1 MLLSWLPDVV
11 LWCSRLSLLSG
22 LEARQGKSSFV
33 SGTRLVFQQSLAP
46 PGWVKE
52 VGAAFN
58 DSCMRIVTGAVG
70 AGGGATVF
78 SSVFGAG
85 KSTAGFTLTT
95 AEISSH
101 THPQSELV
109 TVQNGSVETAMI
121 RAGADGVNSFARFP
135 AAFTSQAN
143 STDNST
149 ASLNTQAAGGGGSHS
164 HGLSL
169 DLKFNDV
176 IIAQKI

>member
-1 MLLSWLPDVV
+1 MLLHWLLDAA
-11 LWCSRLSLLSG
+11 LWSSRLSLLSG
-22 LEARQGKSSFV
+22 LEVRQGKSSFV

-78 SSVFGAG
+78 SSVFGAA
-85 KSTAGFTLTT
+85 KSTAGYTLAT
-95 AEISSH
+95 AEIPSH
-101 THPQSELV
+101 LHREQYAN
-109 TVQNGSVETAMI
+109 NGSTAT
-121 RAGADGVNSFARFP
+121 GADLFSAAGVNITIGGVDAGNG
-135 AAFTSQAN
+135 ATV
-143 STDNST
+143 TGD
-149 ASLNTQAAGGGGSHS
+149 LNTAVTGGGGSHS